1 MCAFVSLYSNKRTG
15 IHKKHER
22 CVHSVEYG
30 STFCETLVPI
40 DQTAR
45 SHITVIF
52 TVTPLPWEF
61 IISQQTPV
69 LPSKLYTHLI
79 ITMVSATSPPNLE
92 LNKTCGAAGRT
103 LWCRAGPGPVTS
115 RRCDYSSAT
124 RGESQHRDNWFNSL
138 TSVRDCYREETWT
151 CPYWFLQLSFNFPSS
166 FSLFLLS
173 VVISIPPF
181 RFSLPYFLILLQD
194 RVLLSIFFHRLLSFA
209 ETTSILLLTPSIL
222 LFSRGRRVTG

>member
-1 MCAFVSLYSNKRTG
+1 MCVLCRIWQHFFAKLWYL
-15 IHKKHER
+15 
-22 CVHSVEYG
+22 
-30 STFCETLVPI
+30 STKLQKVTL
-40 DQTAR
+40 Q
-45 SHITVIF
+45 SIF

-173 VVISIPPF
+173 VVISLPPF
-181 RFSLPYFLILLQD
+181 
-194 RVLLSIFFHRLLSFA
+194 
-209 ETTSILLLTPSIL
+209 SILFALFLNSPSGSCLVVCIFSPSSFL
-222 LFSRGRRVTG
+222 CRNYLHLASDPFHSSLFSRPPCHWVIGSRRFEGT